1 MLTPSDKTILITKAI
16 EVLKCAEGVDRP
28 FLKEMTE
35 LLESAE
41 EEEVTYQLEQDDY
54 MKSQAE
60 VTQTDINDSSEYWE
74 SKIDQVIQ
82 QQIDRIRGK

>member
-41 EEEVTYQLEQDDY
+41 EEEWIFMLEQDDY
-54 MKSQAE
+54 AQSMEDRAVQ
-60 VTQTDINDSSEYWE
+60 QGIDI
-74 SKIDQVIQ
+74 
-82 QQIDRIRGK
+82 RRGK